1 MVATGKPGH
10 EARKPFLESA
20 LANFNNL
27 TQAFMLRLFAIDLLF
42 IKNKIKFE
50 ICKHPLMQ
58 GVDSSRYSN
67 RVQKG

>member
-27 TQAFMLRLFAIDLLF
+27 TQAFMLRLFVIDLLF
-42 IKNKIKFE
+42 E
-50 ICKHPLMQ
+50 
-58 GVDSSRYSN
+58 SSSKYAN
-67 RVQKG
+67 TL

>member
-27 TQAFMLRLFAIDLLF
+27 TQAFMLRLFAIDLLC

-50 ICKHPLMQ
+50 IRKRPLMQ